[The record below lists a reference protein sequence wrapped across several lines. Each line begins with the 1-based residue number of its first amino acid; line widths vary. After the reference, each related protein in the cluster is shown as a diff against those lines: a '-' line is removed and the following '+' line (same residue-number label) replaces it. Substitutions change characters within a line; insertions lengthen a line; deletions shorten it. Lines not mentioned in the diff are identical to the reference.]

1 MLTLSKIY
9 AVKTGRPQI
18 LLLSSKVMIFYES
31 KNDFK

>member
-9 AVKTGRPQI
+9 AVKTGRP
-18 LLLSSKVMIFYES
+18 LFKSEMRSYEFYGF